1 MAEYLSR
8 LQESLV
14 EQDTFSITWEL
25 VPGRGAFEKAQKELV
40 LSAEKAAKGGKI
52 HALTMTD
59 NPGGNPAISPEML
72 GMEIEHLGI
81 EPLVHFTCKDKN
93 RNQLEALLHG
103 LERAAVRNLL
113 IMTGDYTYT
122 GYQGRPKPVFDVDS
136 THLLYLIS
144 HMNRGLMVPTR
155 KGATTLAP
163 THFFAG
169 ACVSPFK
176 ALESELMGQYYKLEK
191 KLIAGAQFIVTQV
204 GYDARKFHE
213 VLLTM
218 QRLGYQHVPV
228 IGNIY
233 VLPRGTA
240 RVMNRGQIPGTVVTD
255 ELLSVIEEEAQAPD
269 KGKGKRLERA
279 AKMYAFMKG
288 MGFAGVHIGGHGL
301 NYEDVGTIIEMGED
315 LSANWRDWL
324 PEFDFPQPNGWY
336 YFEKDSQTGLNT
348 EVPVDRSSN
357 RSRTPL
363 SFRAFRL
370 LHSLL
375 FDDRGALFKPM
386 RALCAAI
393 DGSSFE
399 HAFTRLEHLAKV
411 VTNECMHCGDC
422 AIFDVAYLCPMSQCP
437 KNQRNGPCGG
447 GFEGWCEVYP
457 GTKKCVYVRAYD
469 RLKSRGEEDSLV
481 AYNVPPADYDLR
493 WTSSWLN
500 FYMGRDHTAKRL
512 SILPPNQ
519 KKKV

>member
-1 MAEYLSR
+1 
-8 LQESLV
+8 
-14 EQDTFSITWEL
+14 
-25 VPGRGAFEKAQKELV
+25 
-40 LSAEKAAKGGKI
+40 
-52 HALTMTD
+52 
-59 NPGGNPAISPEML
+59 
-72 GMEIEHLGI
+72 
-81 EPLVHFTCKDKN
+81 
-93 RNQLEALLHG
+93 
-103 LERAAVRNLL
+103 
-113 IMTGDYTYT
+113 
-122 GYQGRPKPVFDVDS
+122 
-136 THLLYLIS
+136 
-144 HMNRGLMVPTR
+144 
-155 KGATTLAP
+155 
-163 THFFAG
+163 
-169 ACVSPFK
+169 
-176 ALESELMGQYYKLEK
+176 
-191 KLIAGAQFIVTQV
+191 
-204 GYDARKFHE
+204 
-213 VLLTM
+213 M

-240 RVMNRGQIPGTVVTD
+240 RVMNRGQVPGAVVTD
-255 ELLSVIEEEAQAPD
+255 ELLSMIEEESQAPD

-288 MGFAGVHIGGHGL
+288 MGSAGVHIGGHGL
-301 NYEDVGTIIEMGED
+301 DYEDVETIIEMGED
-315 LSANWRDWL
+315 LSANWHDWL
-324 PEFDFPQPNGWY
+324 HEFDFPQPNGWY

-357 RSRTPL
+357 QPRTPL

-375 FDDRGALFKPM
+375 FDERGALFKPM
-386 RALCAAI
+386 RALCAAV

-447 GFEGWCEVYP
+447 GSEGWCEVYP

-481 AYNVPPADYDLR
+481 AYHVPPADYDLR

-512 SILPPNQ
+512 SILPPSQ
-519 KKKV
+519 KKRP